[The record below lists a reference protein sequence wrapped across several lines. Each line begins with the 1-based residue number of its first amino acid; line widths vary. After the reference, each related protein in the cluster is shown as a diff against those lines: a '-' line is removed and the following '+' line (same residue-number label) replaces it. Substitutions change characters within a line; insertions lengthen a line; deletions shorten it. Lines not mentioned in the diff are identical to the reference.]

1 MAIRNKRAKAAED
14 AAVEGIGQ
22 IGGINLRSSSGS
34 SVGGNSSIPSG
45 MTSASASISPSAGRG
60 VVLSPSASLRFVSSM
75 ASNIQGGHTLP
86 IRVVPTSP
94 LASHDGLYNTNL
106 GANNRFNNP
115 QSIPSSISPSA
126 GRGVVGPPAILLQQ
140 QRDMQYQ
147 HHQREFQYQ
156 NQHYFAQQQQQQ
168 QQQVGYMNFSLFVLP
183 VVTSSFLSSLPTP
196 FFVRSNNNNNNN
208 KLVPPIDFQCH
219 NEIVLCRVN
228 YV

>member
-106 GANNRFNNP
+106 ANNRFNNP

-168 QQQVGYMNFSLFVLP
+168 VGCMYYSLI
-183 VVTSSFLSSLPTP
+183 
-196 FFVRSNNNNNNN
+196 FFVR
-208 KLVPPIDFQCH
+208 CH
-219 NEIVLCRVN
+219 LLIFLLLTNPTFCS
-228 YV
+228 